1 MSVFDAIG
9 HSMAELIH
17 YIFND
22 PIIKALSLL
31 DPDTCHGH
39 FKELPP

>member
-1 MSVFDAIG
+1 
-9 HSMAELIH
+9 MAELIH

-22 PIIKALSLL
+22 PIIKDSSLL
-31 DPDTCHGH
+31 DPDTCHGD